1 MYLSPPLFSH
11 PQVGSWES
19 TTLNFDDSLTEITA
33 SATQCEGRCNECRK
47 EADKN
52 PESIYQPG
60 QIQIPG
66 LFAVHESGD
75 HRVEC
80 GNIKESG
87 VMNLEAFLY
96 AINQINNDPNIL
108 PNVRVGTTVFDT
120 CMSASRGVRELS
132 GLLSGTT
139 SDDEDV
145 TLPGTF
151 STIVGIVGAETG
163 DVTRDTAALTGQ
175 YKYAQVIITCLFSC
189 LQNREVNNMLT
200 WWAFAHLVNYFAHPV
215 N

>member
-1 MYLSPPLFSH
+1 MCFQENFTFQLSPHS
-11 PQVGSWES
+11 QVGSWER
-19 TTLNFDDSLTEITA
+19 TTLNFDDSLTEIIA

-47 EADKN
+47 ESDKN

-87 VMNLEAFLY
+87 IMNLEAFLF
-96 AINQINNDPNIL
+96 AIDQINNDPNIL
-108 PNVRVGTTVFDT
+108 PNVRVGTTAFDT

-139 SDDEDV
+139 TDDDDV
-145 TLPGTF
+145 KLPGIF

-163 DVTRDTAALTGQ
+163 DVTRDTATLTGQ
-175 YKYAQVIITCLFSC
+175 YKYAQVNTTCYLSACLF
-189 LQNREVNNMLT
+189 LM
-200 WWAFAHLVNYFAHPV
+200 
-215 N
+215 